1 MGQGENYFKFRPV
14 FVRCD
19 ALLPELAL
27 ILEKAA
33 FEKELVGNS
42 GDLFWSVGAIAGH
55 SKASR
60 QVSDL
65 VKEKFL
71 MGWMA
76 T

>member
-1 MGQGENYFKFRPV
+1 
-14 FVRCD
+14 
-19 ALLPELAL
+19 
-27 ILEKAA
+27 LEKAA